1 MHRLRTLLLAGA
13 LAIAVI
19 AGASLTGTLEALEH
33 DSVDMRF
40 GLREDTPPKDVVVVA
55 VDDVTF
61 SDLRKQWPFPRSYFG
76 KVTDILHDAGAREIV
91 FDIQFTEA
99 TTEDEDWALYDAVER
114 AGGAVFATSET
125 NGKGDHRILGGE
137 ENLRAIGATGAAS
150 NLPDEDSGVIRR
162 FSNKAD
168 DLETIAATVARRQG
182 RPVDPGVFAQD
193 GTAWIDFRGGPG
205 TVPTFSF
212 SEVFDKHVAPQNFKD
227 KIVVV
232 GASAPTLQDVH
243 PTSTA
248 RSQLMSG
255 PEIQANA
262 IWTAVHGMPLR
273 KAPRWL
279 GLLAIVLLGIVV
291 PLAGMRMNPIVAVL
305 TGALAGAIYVTIA
318 WVAFTEGLI
327 IDVVAPLLGLAV
339 ATVTGA
345 VAGHLVERRARRRIA
360 EYSAELEQAV
370 RERTADLDAL
380 QVEIIERL
388 GQAVDS
394 RDNDTGEHIRG
405 IGALSYR
412 LARAIGMDD
421 DRAEMLRRASAM
433 HDVGKIAIPDAILQH
448 PGPLDAEQWR
458 IMKTHTTEGAKILAG
473 SRSPLVR
480 MAEVI
485 ALTHHEKWDGAG
497 YPNGLSG
504 EDIPLE
510 GRIVALCDVYDALVS
525 ERPYKRPWT
534 HDDALDEIE
543 RTAGAHFD
551 PDLAKTFVA
560 LMRED
565 AALRAASPEPEP
577 EPELEPVPAS

>member
-1 MHRLRTLLLAGA
+1 MNVHRLRTLLLAGA

-40 GLREDTPPKDVVVVA
+40 GLREDKPPKDVVVVA

-61 SDLRKQWPFPRSYFG
+61 SDLEKQWPFPRSYFG
-76 KVTDILHDAGAREIV
+76 KVTDVLHEAGAREIV
-91 FDIQFTEA
+91 FDVQFTEETKPA
-99 TTEDEDWALYDAVER
+99 EDWALYDAVDR
-114 AGGAVFATSET
+114 AGGAVFATSESDG
-125 NGKGDHRILGGE
+125 NGEHRILGGE
-137 ENLRAIGATGAAS
+137 KNLRAIGATGAAS

-168 DLETIAATVARRQG
+168 DLPTIAAAVAKRQG
-182 RPVDPGVFAQD
+182 RPVDPAAFENGGA
-193 GTAWIDFRGGPG
+193 AWIDFRGGPG
-205 TVPTFSF
+205 TVPTYSF
-212 SEVFDKHVAPQNFKD
+212 SDVYNTRGKAQSFEN
-227 KIVVV
+227 KIVVI

-248 RSQLMSG
+248 RSELMSG

-262 IWTAVHGMPLR
+262 IWTAMNGMPLR
-273 KAPRWL
+273 RAPAWL
-279 GLLAIVLLGIVV
+279 GLLAIVLLSIVV
-291 PLAGMRMNPIVAVL
+291 PLAGLRMNPLVAVL
-305 TGALAGAIYVTIA
+305 TGVVAGAVYLALAWI
-318 WVAFTEGLI
+318 AFTEGLI
-327 IDVVAPLLGLAV
+327 VDIVAPLVGLLV
-339 ATVTGA
+339 ATVTGT

-405 IGALSYR
+405 IGSLSYR
-412 LARAIGMDD
+412 LARAIGLDE

-448 PGPLDAEQWR
+448 PGPLNDEQWAT
-458 IMKTHTTEGAKILAG
+458 MKTHTTEGAKILAG

-485 ALTHHEKWDGAG
+485 ALTHHEKWSGEG
-497 YPNGLSG
+497 YPYGLAG

-525 ERPYKRPWT
+525 ERPYKKPWT
-534 HDDALDEIE
+534 HDEALDEIE
-543 RTAGAHFD
+543 RSAGTHFD
-551 PDLAKTFVA
+551 PELAKTFIA

-565 AALRAASPEPEP
+565 EQLRAASPAL
-577 EPELEPVPAS
+577 ELEPVPAA